1 MGAALE
7 ALGLGK
13 HIPSEPWPPMG
24 AVREL
29 NTKIKNLVKAG
40 FTNAFV
46 DSDLKKFLPPF
57 YADHVPV
64 LLETDGSTGVDGE
77 ELAKQPK
84 SKRPLDLASWQVAW
98 DRFGNSSCVLKLCV
112 SGFSVRYMLAA
123 VVLKQFSF
131 VDGLRHKAVVVE
143 IAATAV
149 KEGGSPMLA
158 VMYDKVARSLFS
170 FPPRCQWGEKPKEPT

>member
-1 MGAALE
+1 
-7 ALGLGK
+7 
-13 HIPSEPWPPMG
+13 MG

-98 DRFGNSSCVLKLCV
+98 DRFDLFFLRFEALRFW
-112 SGFSVRYMLAA
+112 FS
-123 VVLKQFSF
+123 
-131 VDGLRHKAVVVE
+131 
-143 IAATAV
+143 
-149 KEGGSPMLA
+149 
-158 VMYDKVARSLFS
+158 
-170 FPPRCQWGEKPKEPT
+170 